1 MKAYKMRIY
10 PSKEQTEKL
19 DFALD
24 TCRQAYNMM
33 LGELNNQTI
42 IDRNM
47 IQSML
52 PDMKICEPRF
62 REVYSKTL
70 QYECY
75 RLFSN
80 LSALRVLKGNHK
92 KVGRLR
98 FKGKGWFKTIN
109 YNQSGFSL
117 DKENKKLNLSKI
129 GDINIKIHREVIGN
143 IKQITIK
150 KSIDKWYVT
159 IITDA
164 IIKTKCGNKEI
175 GIDLGINN
183 YLVDSEGNK
192 TENPKILNKYKKELR
207 VKQKCLSRKKK
218 RSNNRKK
225 ARIQVAKLYEKI
237 TNVRRDF
244 LHKLTTKLVNEN
256 QFIAMENLD
265 IKQMSQKKYFNAR
278 NMLDCS
284 WGEFGNLLNYKAEN
298 AGCLVVKVNPKNTS
312 KMCSGCGDLQD
323 MPLWRRTYE
332 CDCGLVIDR
341 DYNSAKNILNLGQE
355 LSSVENNPSVQ
366 IEQGLSM
373 KQEATCLRS
382 GSSHNKKIHFL
393 G

>member
-10 PSKEQTEKL
+10 PNKEQTEKL

-129 GDINIKIHREVIGN
+129 GNIKIKLHREIEGN

-150 KSIDKWYVT
+150 KSIDKWNVT
-159 IITDA
+159 IITNA
-164 IIKTKCGNKEI
+164 MIKTKCGNKEI
-175 GIDLGINN
+175 GIDLGINH
-183 YLVDSEGNK
+183 YLVDSNNNK
-192 TENPKILNKYKKELR
+192 TENPKILNQYKKELR
-207 VKQKCLSRKKK
+207 TKQKYLSRKKK
-218 RSNNRKK
+218 GSNNRKK

-256 QFIAMENLD
+256 KFIAMENLD

-312 KMCSGCGDLQD
+312 KMCSICGNLQD

-341 DYNSAKNILNLGQE
+341 DYNSAKNILKLGQE
-355 LSSVENNPSVQ
+355 LSYVENNPSVH

-373 KQEATCLRS
+373 KQESTS
-382 GSSHNKKIHFL
+382 FM
-393 G
+393 

>member
-1 MKAYKMRIY
+1 MKAYKFRIC
-10 PSKEQTEKL
+10 PNKEQTEKL
-19 DFALD
+19 KFALD
-24 TCRQAYNMM
+24 ICRQAYNLM
-33 LGELNNQTI
+33 LGELNKQVV

-52 PDMKICEPRF
+52 SDIKICEPKF
-62 REVYSKTL
+62 RQFYLKKL

-75 RLFSN
+75 RLFLN
-80 LSALRVLKGNHK
+80 LSALKVLKKNKK

-98 FKGKGWFKTIN
+98 FKCKGWFKTIN
-109 YNQSGFSL
+109 YNKSGFSL

-129 GDINIKIHREVIGN
+129 GNIKIKLHREFEGN

-150 KSIDKWYVT
+150 KSIDKWYGT

-164 IIKTKCGNKEI
+164 VLKIKCGNKEI

-192 TENPKILNKYKKELR
+192 TANPKTLNHYKKELKI
-207 VKQKCLSRKKK
+207 KQKKLSKKK
-218 RSNNRKK
+218 KGSNNRKK
-225 ARIQVAKLYEKI
+225 ARKSVAKLYEKI

-244 LHKLTTKLVNEN
+244 LHKLTTKLIKEN
-256 QFIAMENLD
+256 KFIAMEKLD

-284 WGEFGNLLNYKAEN
+284 WGEFGSLLNYKAEN

-312 KMCSGCGDLQD
+312 KRCSNCGNLQD
-323 MPLWRRTYE
+323 MPLWKRTYE
-332 CDCGLVIDR
+332 CDCGLVLDR
-341 DYNSAKNILNLGQE
+341 DYNSAKNIINLGQE
-355 LSSVENNPSVQ
+355 LSYVENNSSVPLV
-366 IEQGLSM
+366 QGLSM
-373 KQEATCLRS
+373 KQEAPSLNLR
-382 GSSHNKKIHFL
+382 I
-393 G
+393 